1 MQSIYESNL
10 QNDLISYENTLPI
23 FEKKMERTQAL
34 YVTTL
39 HLMHQ
44 IAMYVLIYANQRASK
59 LLATQDDLQVN
70 TKIAQNILLQQLA
83 QNEAFNTLVKKYKI
97 THLFDEEFIKSLF
110 LVFVQTPEYIEYTKS
125 KERTALEEKKILEVI
140 LNQCIYSNEDTAAH
154 LSSIYMNW
162 YTDYDMIHTWNEKLL
177 YNIHQFPFNKMAS
190 DEKITYS
197 KDLLKCYFDKKNI
210 VLDLIIPKLN
220 NWDPERIAILD
231 MIILHLGICELL
243 YFDTI
248 PVKVSINEYID
259 IAKAYSTPQSGQFVN
274 GLLDNVR
281 KELESKNMI
290 HKTQSLKNK

>member
-10 QNDLISYENTLPI
+10 QHEIVTYENSLPI
-23 FEKKMERTQAL
+23 FEKKLERTQAL

-44 IAMYVLIYANQRASK
+44 IATYVLIYANQRASK
-59 LLATQDDLQVN
+59 LLATQEDLHVN

-83 QNEAFNTLVKKYKI
+83 QNESFNSLVKKHKI

-110 LVFVQTPEYIEYTKS
+110 LLFIQTPEYIAYTKTD
-125 KERTALEEKKILEVI
+125 ERTAMEEKKILEAL
-140 LNQCIYSNEDTAAH
+140 LNHCIYSNEDCATH
-154 LSSIYMNW
+154 LSSIFMNW

-177 YNIHQFPFNKMAS
+177 YNIHHFPFDKMAS
-190 DEKITYS
+190 DEKIIYS
-197 KDLLKCYFDKKNI
+197 KDLLKCYFDKKSI

-220 NWDPERIAILD
+220 NWDPERIAVLD

-281 KELESKNMI
+281 KDLESKNMI
-290 HKTQSLKNK
+290 HKSQNIKNK